1 MVVLD
6 LENFQLRWLKEGK
19 AELDEKSWSVRIRE
33 FSDDLNVVGFDATA

>member
-1 MVVLD
+1 MVMLD
-6 LENFQLRWLKEGK
+6 RENFQLRWLDFGE